1 MTFILS
7 VGTWFQNHQLLGAYM
22 MREAKEVDPR
32 ILNKIFSKS
41 DRLDRIVNDIL
52 GIKKGRL

>member
-1 MTFILS
+1 
-7 VGTWFQNHQLLGAYM
+7 M

-41 DRLDRIVNDIL
+41 DRLDRIANDIL
-52 GIKKGRL
+52 GIKKGRV